1 MPLPVNISQ
10 IKKSLKLTLPSE
22 HFVVHYGLRNPREG
36 RGLGSHGV
44 RDRVLILTYLHA
56 LENLYAAITAK
67 PWEREPPV
75 TGGDKKTHVYV
86 FNSGGPFTA
95 YDSRKI
101 PYIVLPSRS
110 NEPTTQAELHRAAS
124 EAVHEATH
132 LFNYS
137 QRPFHDKFH
146 TKAWEWFDEGLAV
159 LMEML
164 VGAGNPDYF
173 RFLMDWIDS
182 PEMPLDHPA
191 GKYQAGMFV
200 RYLSKRLGLKFVND
214 VWVKSAPEEKP
225 LEALERLMPDGQRF
239 LSADSAVR
247 DIFASGYC
255 IDPYFLWEHAS
266 VSLAPDV
273 FVRYGER
280 AVTESLTLPASN
292 GQTINDELDHL
303 ACRYYR
309 FYLKGGTHFEV
320 KLTVNDA
327 CAVTPLKAEV
337 AVVTTDMRRTH
348 IEALCPAEAVDVE
361 EGCLSC
367 VVGSLDSDEIDH
379 IVLIVSNCGTGAT
392 LNGNGGGDDGKRF
405 RITASV
411 Y

>member
-1 MPLPVNISQ
+1 MPLPGKIREL
-10 IKKSLKLTLPSE
+10 IESLKLTMASE
-22 HFVVHYGLRNPREG
+22 HFVMHYGLRNPREG

-56 LENLYAAITAK
+56 LENLYAAITSK
-67 PWEREPPV
+67 PWERESPV
-75 TGGDKKTHVYV
+75 TGDDKKTHVYV
-86 FNSGGPFTA
+86 FNSGGPFTT

-137 QRPFHDKFH
+137 QRPFHDKFN

-182 PEMPLDHPA
+182 PEMPLDDPA
-191 GKYQAGMFV
+191 GKYQAGMFI
-200 RYLSKRLGLKFVND
+200 RYLSKRLGLEFVND

-292 GQTINDELDHL
+292 GQTIDDELDHL

-309 FYLKGGTHFEV
+309 FYLKGGTNFEV
-320 KLTVNDA
+320 KVTVNDT

-337 AVVTTDMRRTH
+337 AVVTTDRHRTH
-348 IEALCPAEAVDVE
+348 IETLGPAEASDGE
-361 EGCLSC
+361 GGCLSC
-367 VVGSLDSDEIDH
+367 VVGSLAPDEIDH

-392 LNGNGGGDDGKRF
+392 LNGNSGSDDGKQF